1 MKVIDSIVS
10 QHAEETALLW
20 MLRRAAVT
28 SSNHGL
34 GDLAKLDGRIEAHL
48 DGLRVAG
55 EAGWRFCDEQ
65 MRRGEA
71 GEVFAASM
79 MGFESGR
86 PERIG
91 KVLAVVQEAPETA
104 EGMVSALGWLALDVA
119 LPHITALLNDEVP
132 VCRLAGVAASAIH
145 RWHPGGSVSRF
156 AIGAPPAVRS
166 RVFRWAGEVGDREM
180 SQDILVALRDPE
192 EECRFAAA
200 WSGALLRLPDCVA
213 TLKSIGESGSP
224 RAAEAADL
232 AVRCMDLDS
241 AISWHCKLASDEAR
255 ARLAIQTAGSIGDPS
270 LVPWLISRMDH
281 PALARVAGEA
291 FTMITGS
298 DIAYRDLD
306 RRPPGDYDAGPSD
319 DPADDRVSLDP
330 DEDLPWPEMT
340 SVQRWWE
347 SNGSAFQDGARYL
360 LGKPLADDWLKGVLR
375 DGRQRQRAAA
385 ALEIALRNPGQPLFE
400 VRAPGFRQ
408 QQGIGRGEVIR

>member
-28 SSNHGL
+28 SSNYGL

-55 EAGWRFCDEQ
+55 EAGWRFCEAQ
-65 MRRGEA
+65 LLRGEA
-71 GEVFAASM
+71 GEVFAASI
-79 MGFESGR
+79 MGFESGQ

-91 KVLAVVQEAPETA
+91 RVLAVVQEAPETV
-104 EGMVSALGWLALDVA
+104 EGVVSALGWLALDVA
-119 LPHITALLNDEVP
+119 LPHITALLNDEAP
-132 VCRLAGVAASAIH
+132 GCRQVGVAAPAVH
-145 RWHPGGSVSRF
+145 RWHPGGFLGRF
-156 AIGAPPAVRS
+156 AIGAPHAVRS
-166 RVFRWAGEVGDREM
+166 RVLRWAGEVGDREM
-180 SQDILVALRDPE
+180 SQDLLHALSDPDE
-192 EECRFAAA
+192 DCRFAAA
-200 WSGALLRLPDCVA
+200 WSGALLRLPACVA
-213 TLKSIGESGSP
+213 MLQTIGESGSR

-232 AVRCMDLDS
+232 AVRCIDLD
-241 AISWHCKLASDEAR
+241 AAVSWQGKLASDGAS

-298 DIAYRDLD
+298 DLAYRDLD

-340 SVQRWWE
+340 SVQRWWK
-347 SNGSAFQDGARYL
+347 SNGSTFQGGVRYL
-360 LGKPLADDWLKGVLR
+360 LGKPLADDWLKVVLR

-385 ALEIALRNPGQPLFE
+385 ALEIALRNPGQSLFE

-408 QQGIGRGEVIR
+408 QQEIGRGEVIR